1 MSVTIETSGD
11 AEEIVELLRQV
22 HDEHR
27 QRRPQWFKPFD
38 RTAALEGQRFLLSR
52 DGAQMFVAR
61 VEGVCVGYALVCERV
76 REENPFRYASRSLMV
91 DQMAVSRHA
100 PPAGIGALLMERIR
114 AEAAAEARSAWS
126 CTSTA
131 TMTTLGDSTR
141 RRASFASRTCWS
153 RVRSGRWNE
162 PRRNH
167 QGGAGYS
174 RPVGSAKRL

>member
-91 DQMAVSRHA
+91 DQMAVSMA
-100 PPAGIGALLMERIR
+100 Q
-114 AEAAAEARSAWS
+114 
-126 CTSTA
+126 
-131 TMTTLGDSTR
+131 R
-141 RRASFASRTCWS
+141 RRALRRAADGTDP
-153 RVRSGRWNE
+153 GRGRLQ
-162 PRRNH
+162 RRAAR
-167 QGGAGYS
+167 GA
-174 RPVGSAKRL
+174 ARLQRQ